1 MKKIIFLIFTI
12 VVAGGYFYY
21 WQGIYS
27 PMSRDESA
35 LSFVV
40 ASGERVDVIADNL
53 YGFGLIKNKN
63 IFKIYIWQKELGGS
77 LQAGTYLLNTKM
89 SIVDIA
95 MRLSTGQTENREII
109 IKIIE
114 GWTIEDI
121 DKYLSN
127 LNIISSQEFSSLAN
141 QKTAS
146 WPFEFVKPE
155 ALAGIPI
162 NQPLEGYLFPD
173 TYRMYNDAR
182 AEDVIEKLINTF
194 ASRLTGEMINEINK
208 QGKTIHEIITT
219 ASIIEKEVSL
229 DKDRKIVSG
238 ILNKRLDIG
247 MRLEVDSSINYITGK
262 NDPAARYS
270 DLEIDSPYN
279 TYKYYGLPPG
289 PICNPGLSSIN
300 AAINPVD
307 SDYLFYLNRQDT
319 KTKETIFSKTYDE
332 HLRNK
337 NKYLK

>member
-27 PMSRDESA
+27 PMSQDESV
-35 LSFVV
+35 LSFTIRP
-40 ASGERVDVIADNL
+40 GEGAETIAANL
-53 YGFGLIKNKN
+53 YNSGLIKNRQL
-63 IFKIYIWQKELGGS
+63 FKIYLWQKDLGTKI
-77 LQAGTYLLNTKM
+77 QAGAYLLNTKM
-89 SIVDIA
+89 SIRDIA
-95 MRLSTGQTENREII
+95 LRLSTGQIENREII

-114 GWTIEDI
+114 GWSIEDI
-121 DKYLSN
+121 DEYLSN
-127 LNIISSQEFSSLAN
+127 LNIISSREFSNLAN
-141 QKTAS
+141 QKSAP
-146 WPFEFVKPE
+146 WPFEFAKPA
-155 ALAGIPI
+155 ALAGIPAD
-162 NQPLEGYLFPD
+162 QPLEGYLFPD